1 MLSALVK
8 VSFSLLDNRTGIK
21 EYKSNDLILNINVLF
36 VCIEVLVLGEV
47 GISGGKGREITW
59 KCFPLK
65 YSPCNPLSSD
75 YLPNLLCHVKLSVR
89 GRLCMSG

>member
-1 MLSALVK
+1 MK
-8 VSFSLLDNRTGIK
+8 VSFSPLDNRTGIK
-21 EYKSNDLILNINVLF
+21 QYKSNDLILNINVLF
-36 VCIEVLVLGEV
+36 VCIEALMLGEV
-47 GISGGKGREITW
+47 RISGGKGRKITW